1 MEYLVMY
8 LVAGILYTGY
18 RYAVDWDDFMC
29 ILRRD
34 SRKRI
39 AIVMSI
45 AAIIMTAGWSVL
57 YINNIYYGIKH
68 SLKK

>member
-18 RYAVDWDDFMC
+18 RYAVDLDDFMC
-29 ILRRD
+29 VLRRD
-34 SRKRI
+34 SRQRKV
-39 AIVMSI
+39 IVMSI
-45 AAIIMTAGWSVL
+45 AAILMTAGWSVF
-57 YINNIYYGIKH
+57 YISNIYYGIKQ